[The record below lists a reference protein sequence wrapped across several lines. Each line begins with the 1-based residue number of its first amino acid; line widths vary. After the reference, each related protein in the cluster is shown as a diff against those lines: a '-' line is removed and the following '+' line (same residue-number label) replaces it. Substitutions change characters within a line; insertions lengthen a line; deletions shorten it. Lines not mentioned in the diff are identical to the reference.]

1 MNTSDSIQ
9 SFTIQKLFETKSNY
23 VIPVYQR
30 NYAWGLGEL
39 SQLVHDIKDYVEK
52 DTPYYIGTLVVA
64 EQNPDNETYYET
76 IDGQQ
81 RLTTLTILLNA
92 LHRYYYDIISTPIKL
107 NLCLKFHSR
116 PKSTDTL
123 EAIGFKLNEP
133 VNFLNSKEQ
142 NINIKER
149 YIDAENLLEQLF
161 KETKDGLAFYKYLTT
176 KVMLVRVSVPKETD
190 LNHYF
195 EVMNNRG
202 EQLEKHEVLKSTL
215 LSYFQDD
222 IRARNGFNK
231 IWEAVSDMERYVQ
244 YGFTTKERDCLF
256 GNDDIEGHRWNT
268 FEAKS
273 FDEILIKL
281 EETKPVE
288 DKDKPTSIEAK
299 SFDEILIKLEET
311 KPIEDKDKPTSIF
324 EIVKFGGAFAEN
336 KNEKEDAPERF
347 NSVINFPSFLLHI
360 LKIQKQK
367 DIPLDDKKLIS
378 SFKDEIDSREKV
390 ELFIFYL
397 LKGKHLFDQYVIKR
411 EFKGDNDNWSLKRL
425 KWYFSGNQNRV
436 GYVNTYGD
444 QSDPEQNRNI
454 LMLLS
459 MFHVSLPSM
468 NYKHWLSASL
478 NYLFNQ
484 ESIQAVDYSHYLY
497 EVAQSYF
504 YDRILNE
511 TELDYY
517 EMIFEKKYQSRT
529 VTIENLK
536 CEHLDKGTSVE
547 NFAFNFVDYLLWIE
561 KDKPDFEYTFRSSV
575 EHYYPQNPINGVD
588 LGDDILLNSFGNLC
602 LISSSKNSKLSNNM
616 PLAKKGQ
623 YDPLKRPDS
632 LKQKEM
638 MDETSDKVPWDK
650 ASIIGH
656 KNNMKSLIEKYYSNA
671 N

>member
-1 MNTSDSIQ
+1 MNTPDSIQ
-9 SFTIQKLFETKSNY
+9 SFTIQNLFESKSNY
-23 VIPVYQR
+23 VIPIYQR
-30 NYAWGLGEL
+30 NYAWGLGEI
-39 SQLVHDIKDYVEK
+39 SQLVQDIKDYVEK

-64 EQNPDNETYYET
+64 EQNIDNETYYET

-92 LHRYYYDIISTPIKL
+92 LHRYYYNSLSTPIKL

-123 EAIGFKLNEP
+123 ESIGYKLNEP

-142 NINIKER
+142 NVNIKER
-149 YIDAENLLEQLF
+149 YIDAENLLKQLF

-202 EQLEKHEVLKSTL
+202 EQLEKHEVLKSNL

-222 IRARNGFNK
+222 VRARNGFNK

-244 YGFTTKERDCLF
+244 YGFTVTERDSLF
-256 GNDDIEGHRWNT
+256 GNDDTEGQRWNT

-281 EETKPVE
+281 EETKPVQ
-288 DKDKPTSIEAK
+288 SN
-299 SFDEILIKLEET
+299 
-311 KPIEDKDKPTSIF
+311 DKPTSIF
-324 EIVKFGGAFAEN
+324 EIVKFGGAFTEN

-367 DIPLDDKKLIS
+367 DIPLDDKKLIG

-390 ELFIFYL
+390 ELFVFNL
-397 LKGKHLFDQYVIKR
+397 LKGKYLFDQYVIKR

-425 KWYFSGNQNRV
+425 KWYISGV
-436 GYVNTYGD
+436 GYVNTFGD
-444 QSDPEQNRNI
+444 QSEPEQNRNI

-478 NYLFNQ
+478 NYLFKQ
-484 ESIQAVDYSHYLY
+484 EDIQAADYSHYLY
-497 EVAQSYF
+497 KIAQSYF

-517 EMIFEKKYQSRT
+517 EMIFNDIYKERK
-529 VTIENLK
+529 VTKENLK
-536 CEHLDKGTSVE
+536 FEHLDKGTSVE
-547 NFAFNFVDYLLWIE
+547 NFAFNFIDYLLW
-561 KDKPDFEYTFRSSV
+561 KDQDKPDFEYTFRSSV
-575 EHYYPQNPINGVD
+575 EHYYPQNPINGIK
-588 LGDDILLNSFGNLC
+588 LEDDVLLDSFGNLC

-616 PLAKKGQ
+616 PLAKKDHYSSQ
-623 YDPLKRPDS
+623 KRPDS

-638 MDETSDKVPWDK
+638 MDITSDKVPWDK
-650 ASIIGH
+650 AAIIEH
-656 KNNMKSLIEKYYSNA
+656 KNVMKSLIEKYYSNT

>member
-1 MNTSDSIQ
+1 MSTTDSIQ
-9 SFTIQKLFETKSNY
+9 SFTIQKLFESKSNY

-30 NYAWGLGEL
+30 NYAWGLGEI
-39 SQLVHDIKDYVEK
+39 SQLVQDIKDYVEK

-64 EQNPDNETYYET
+64 EQNLDNETYYET

-92 LHRYYYDIISTPIKL
+92 LHRYYYNSLSSPIKL

-123 EAIGFKLNEP
+123 EAIAFKLNEP

-142 NINIKER
+142 NVNIKER
-149 YIDAENLLEQLF
+149 YIDAENLLKQMF

-215 LSYFQDD
+215 LSYFKDD

-244 YGFTTKERDCLF
+244 YGFTTIERDSLF

-268 FEAKS
+268 FEARS

-281 EETKPVE
+281 EETKPVQ
-288 DKDKPTSIEAK
+288 DN
-299 SFDEILIKLEET
+299 
-311 KPIEDKDKPTSIF
+311 DKPTSIF
-324 EIVKFGGAFAEN
+324 EIVKFGGAFIEN
-336 KNEKEDAPERF
+336 KNEKEDSPERF

-367 DIPLDDKKLIS
+367 DIPLDDKKLIG

-390 ELFIFYL
+390 ELFVFNL

-425 KWYFSGNQNRV
+425 KWYYSGNQNRV
-436 GYVNTYGD
+436 GYVNTFGD
-444 QSDPEQNRNI
+444 QSEPEQNRNI

-484 ESIQAVDYSHYLY
+484 EDIKAFDYSHYLF
-497 EVAQSYF
+497 EIAQSYF

-517 EMIFEKKYQSRT
+517 EMIFKQKYQSRT
-529 VTIENLK
+529 VTVENLMHG
-536 CEHLDKGTSVE
+536 HLDNGTSVE
-547 NFAFNFVDYLLWIE
+547 NFAFNFVDYLLWLE
-561 KDKPDFEYTFRSSV
+561 KGKPDFEYTFRSSV

-623 YDPLKRPDS
+623 YDPRKGPDS

-638 MDETSDKVPWDK
+638 MDVTSDQVPWDSK
-650 ASIIGH
+650 AIINH
-656 KNNMKSLIEKYYSNA
+656 KDKMRSLIERYY
-671 N
+671 